1 MSTIKPYLSQFSTE
15 FSTRDTNSQG
25 QVSRADKIFLQ
36 VDYCQD
42 RITSQ
47 SQFYLSEMNKNL
59 RSSSNCNA
67 TTRHFFEGGGDKLQK
82 FSEIYV
88 VPAIAMRWL
97 IWIRQLQI

>member
-1 MSTIKPYLSQFSTE
+1 MTTITPYLSQFSIE
-15 FSTRDTNSQG
+15 FSTSDTNSQG

-67 TTRHFFEGGGDKLQK
+67 TTRHFFEGGGQT
-82 FSEIYV
+82 SEIF
-88 VPAIAMRWL
+88 
-97 IWIRQLQI
+97 